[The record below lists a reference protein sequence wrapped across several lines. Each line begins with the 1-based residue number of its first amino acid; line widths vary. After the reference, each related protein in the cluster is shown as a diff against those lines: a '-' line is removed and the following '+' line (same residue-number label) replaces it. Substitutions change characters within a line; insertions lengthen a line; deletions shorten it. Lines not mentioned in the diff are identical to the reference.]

1 MYLYYLTIGRFYVR
15 VLYFLISK
23 LCSPIIRFWRFIKN
37 GLTRIINH
45 FKIKL
50 TVFYTKRKEKG
61 EREHAESLR
70 KSRTG
75 RRPAFRRRKNEN
87 RLGMSMAFLA
97 IVMIVAVVGINSI
110 SLKQK
115 QAKYIAREQEL
126 QQQIDAETARS
137 EQLKELE
144 TYTKTKKYAE
154 EVAKDKLGLVYDNE
168 IIFKE
173 EE

>member
-1 MYLYYLTIGRFYVR
+1 
-15 VLYFLISK
+15 
-23 LCSPIIRFWRFIKN
+23 
-37 GLTRIINH
+37 
-45 FKIKL
+45 
-50 TVFYTKRKEKG
+50 
-61 EREHAESLR
+61 
-70 KSRTG
+70 
-75 RRPAFRRRKNEN
+75 
-87 RLGMSMAFLA
+87 MSMAFLA
-97 IVMIVAVVGINSI
+97 IVMIGAVVGINSI

-115 QAKYIAREQEL
+115 QAKDIAIEQEL